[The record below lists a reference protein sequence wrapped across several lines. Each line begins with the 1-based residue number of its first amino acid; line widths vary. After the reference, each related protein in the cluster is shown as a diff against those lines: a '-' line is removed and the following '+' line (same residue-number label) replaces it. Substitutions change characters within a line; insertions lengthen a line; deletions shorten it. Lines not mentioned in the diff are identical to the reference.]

1 MENLYIRTLYTSQD
15 ITYLFNKNIYEYD
28 IKQAGFNISK
38 ELKLLPE
45 QLLDDI
51 YKTSKNKKEVSI
63 KLGNIQRKDK
73 VFKEKLNNGFIYS
86 RKLLFENNDLNYD
99 DIISIKK
106 DAILTTKV
114 CNRTKFGYIE
124 FVNKNIYTDYILLG
138 KLELYYNKD
147 TDKLDVKGI
156 DDELLISHNNDIIIF
171 IKKFIN
177 LCNYNDKERL
187 LRFTRLFLDKYKNR
201 KLPISYYREFNS
213 GNLFYDINGNSFDY
227 IFNTD
232 INDVDISY
240 NYTNIITPLISLA
253 LSIRYDSK

>member
-1 MENLYIRTLYTSQD
+1 LEKLYLRTLYTSAD
-15 ITYLFNKNIYEYD
+15 IPYIFNKSIYEYD

-38 ELKLLPE
+38 ELKLLPD
-45 QLLDDI
+45 QLLDEI

-73 VFKEKLNNGFIYS
+73 LFKENLNNGFIYS
-86 RKLLFENNDLNYD
+86 RKLLFDNNGLEYD

-106 DAILTTKV
+106 DAIITTKE
-114 CNRTKFGYIE
+114 CNNRKFGYIE
-124 FVNKNIYTDYILLG
+124 FVNKNTYTDYILLG

-147 TDKLDVKGI
+147 NDKLDIKGI
-156 DDELLISHNNDIIIF
+156 DDDVLLSHDNIIIDF
-171 IKKFIN
+171 FKKFIN

-187 LRFTRLFLDKYKNR
+187 LRYLRLFIDKYKNR
-201 KLPISYYREFNS
+201 ELDIRYYREFNS
-213 GNLFYDINGNSFDY
+213 GNLYYDNNGNSFDY

-240 NYTNIITPLISLA
+240 NYTNILTPLISLA
-253 LSIRYDSK
+253 LSIRYDR